1 MKTDSYLVIGGCG
14 LLGGHI
20 IDLLLKRGEEDVAA
34 FDLVHSQLDPKVE
47 VFVGDITAVE
57 SLRQAL
63 SSYRPTCII
72 HTASSL
78 PGRPCDLQEKIN
90 VRGTDNVIREAIAH
104 GVRKLVYTSTASV
117 VFEGVDQLNVDET
130 APYPSHHID
139 DYNDTKSMAEKLV
152 LDANGRNGLSTASL
166 RPAGLF
172 GPGDRV
178 TVPAFMN
185 SMLSSRSHVQLGDNS
200 NLFDWTYIG
209 NAAQAHLLTADCL
222 SPSHPKYGRVAG
234 QAFFISNGDPR
245 PWWEFPRLLWK
256 EAGHYIALILAFFI
270 EYICLILGKKPTLT
284 RLTVTYCCTARSCNI
299 SKARN
304 ALDYEPE
311 ISLEEG
317 VKRSVAVRTSVQI
330 SRSMVASKPCRAE
343 PGDEVELIRG
353 RW

>member
-20 IDLLLKRGEEDVAA
+20 IDLLLKRGEEDMAA

-47 VFVGDITAVE
+47 VFI
-57 SLRQAL
+57 
-63 SSYRPTCII
+63 
-72 HTASSL
+72 
-78 PGRPCDLQEKIN
+78 GRPRDLQEKIN

-104 GVRKLVYTSTASV
+104 GVRKLVYNSTASV

-178 TVPAFMN
+178 TVPVFMN
-185 SMLSSRSHVQLGDNS
+185 SMLSGRSHVQLGDNS

-209 NAAQAHLLTADCL
+209 NAAQAHLLTADRL
-222 SPSHPKYGRVAG
+222 SPSHPKYGSVAG
-234 QAFFISNGDPR
+234 QAFFITNGDPR
-245 PWWEFPRLLWK
+245 PWWEFPRALWK
-256 EAGHYIALILAFFI
+256 EAGHKSQKKTMAIPKSIALILAFFT

-284 RLTVTYCCTARSCNI
+284 RLTVTYCCTARSCDI

-304 ALDYEPE
+304 ALEYEPE
-311 ISLEEG
+311 VSLEEG
-317 VKRSVAVRTSVQI
+317 VKRSVAWWK
-330 SRSMVASKPCRAE
+330 ANHAE
-343 PGDEVELIRG
+343 QSPGTK
-353 RW
+353 